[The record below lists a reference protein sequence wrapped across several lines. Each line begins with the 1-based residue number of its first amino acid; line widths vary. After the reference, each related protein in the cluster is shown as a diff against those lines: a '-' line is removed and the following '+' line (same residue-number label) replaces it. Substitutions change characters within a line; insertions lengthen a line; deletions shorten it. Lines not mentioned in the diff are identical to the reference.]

1 MRSTVKELLQVEKP
15 SRYAPFE
22 INLPQK
28 DFSEDGAN
36 ILLSYPDS
44 YEVGMSNLG
53 LRILYDIA
61 NKIDDVFCDRIF
73 APFPDMEKLYRDD
86 KEDFVSIHARR
97 PLQDFDLI
105 GFSFQYELLYT
116 NFLNILDL
124 ATIPLR
130 AKDRTQKD
138 PIIIGGGPA
147 MFNPCP
153 VEPFLDLV
161 FVGEAEVSFKEI
173 CQFIL
178 DLKRQNIERED
189 IIKRLIK
196 VPGVYSP
203 SLRKKDEKVKAVIV
217 DDLNEAGVIKDWVV
231 SGQSIVHDRV
241 VLELMRG
248 CPNGCRFCQAGYIYR
263 PLRLR
268 SLENCKKA
276 TQTLLDNTGY
286 EEISLT
292 SLSTGDYPYIRELCE
307 YINEKYYKKRVSI
320 SLPSLR
326 INSDTIELL
335 DEVLRVRKSGLTFAC
350 EAGSQAARDAINK
363 KVYRDDLLEKIREV
377 FKKGWKSVKLY
388 FMSGLPFE
396 DEDELEEVISLINDC
411 AFLAKKIGGRR
422 AKIIASFSTF
432 IPKPFTP
439 FQWSGMMELPKIEE
453 RIERLLDNIKNRTV
467 SIKWHD
473 AQTSVL
479 EGYMARAGN
488 EIAPVV
494 EEAFKNGARFDGWT
508 DQFDFSVWERAFDKC
523 NIKKEEYTKE
533 IDIDKELPWDFI
545 EIGVKKDFLKR
556 EFEKAAKGIMTKNCD
571 TSACRM
577 CGACK

>member
-1 MRSTVKELLQVEKP
+1 MKSTVKELLQIEKP

-22 INLPQK
+22 INLPEK
-28 DFSEDGAN
+28 NFSENGAN

-61 NKIDDVFCDRIF
+61 NRIEDVFCDRIF
-73 APFPDMEKLYRDD
+73 APFPDMETLYREQ
-86 KEDFVSIHARR
+86 KEDFVSIHAKR
-97 PLQDFDLI
+97 PLKDFDLI

-124 ATIPLR
+124 GEIPLR
-130 AKDRTQKD
+130 AKDRNED
-138 PIIIGGGPA
+138 HPIVIGGGPA

-161 FVGEAEVSFKEI
+161 FIGEAEESFKEI
-173 CQFIL
+173 NEIIL
-178 DLKRQNIERED
+178 ENKKNHGSREEL
-189 IIKRLIK
+189 IKRLVE

-203 SLRKKDEKVKAVIV
+203 ALRKKDDKVKAVIV
-217 DDLNEAGVIKDWVV
+217 KDLNEIEGIKDWVV

-263 PLRLR
+263 PMRVR
-268 SLENCKKA
+268 SLENCKKTA
-276 TQTLLDNTGY
+276 EYLLDNTGY

-292 SLSTGDYPYIRELCE
+292 SLSTGDYPHIRELCE
-307 YINEKYYKKRVSI
+307 HINEKYYKKRVSI

-335 DEVLRVRKSGLTFAC
+335 DEVLKVRKSGLTFAC
-350 EAGSQAARDAINK
+350 EAGSQSTRDAINK

-377 FKKGWKSVKLY
+377 FKKGWKTVKLY
-388 FMSGLPFE
+388 FMTGLPFE
-396 DEDELEEVISLINDC
+396 DENELDEVISLIEDC
-411 AFLAKKIGGRR
+411 AFLARKIGGRR
-422 AKIIASFSTF
+422 AKIVASFSTF

-439 FQWSGMMELPKIEE
+439 FQWAPMMDLPQIKE
-453 RIERLLDNIKNRTV
+453 RTKRLLDNIKSRTV

-473 AQTSVL
+473 AETSAL
-479 EGYMARAGN
+479 EGYMARAGH
-488 EIAPVV
+488 EIADVI
-494 EEAFKNGARFDGWT
+494 EYAFKAGARFDGWT
-508 DQFDFSVWERAFDKC
+508 DHFDFRKWEQAFEKSG
-523 NIKKEEYTKE
+523 IKKERYIKE
-533 IDIDKELPWDFI
+533 MDVDQKLPWDFL
-545 EIGVKKDFLKR
+545 EIGVRKEFLIK
-556 EFEKAAKGIMTKNCD
+556 ELEKAKNRESTNSCD
-571 TSACRM
+571 TSKCRV